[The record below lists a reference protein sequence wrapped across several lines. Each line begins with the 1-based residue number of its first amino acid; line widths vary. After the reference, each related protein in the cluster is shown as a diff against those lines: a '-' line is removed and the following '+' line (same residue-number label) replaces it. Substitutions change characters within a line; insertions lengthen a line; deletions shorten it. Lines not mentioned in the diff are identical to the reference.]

1 MRVKVLIVLVIVYI
15 LAAFAW
21 LTFSLLN
28 YSNTDFQLK
37 NDVLRAGLNACTLQV
52 MQQAKNNQLGS
63 TDTVEYYLKQLQIDI
78 VESKLDAFVNQRF
91 NGNYSVSFEQLST
104 DKKVVQLS
112 ISPSSLKKL
121 EEQRSQQRNIWLYQ
135 SILLLVLVAA
145 GIFGVYY
152 SVDSIYQLNKRQ
164 NNFLLSVTHEFKTPI
179 ASIRLM
185 LQTSKHP
192 KVKEEKKAELIEN
205 SIENT
210 FRLEELAENMLT
222 AMQIESDKY
231 QYQLFNVNLSE
242 MVEQVVE
249 NQSIKGD
256 IVASIEEDIYLLG
269 DGFILRMV
277 VNNLIE
283 NAFKYSDNQ
292 PIEVSLNR
300 NGEDK
305 VLTVKDRGVGIKK
318 EDYKNI
324 FKKFYRVQDEETRT
338 TKGTGLGL
346 FIVSQAVSKHHGK
359 VSVSA
364 NKPKGSVFE
373 IMFPQ

>member
-37 NDVLRAGLNACTLQV
+37 NDVLKAGLNACTLQV
-52 MQQAKNNQLGS
+52 MQQAKNSKLGS
-63 TDTVEYYLKQLQIDI
+63 TDSVEYFLKQLKIDI
-78 VESKLDAFVNQRF
+78 AEDKLRVFVNEQF
-91 NGNYSVSFEQLST
+91 KGNYAVSFEQLAP

-112 ISPSSLKKL
+112 ISPRSIAGLQ
-121 EEQRSQQRNIWLYQ
+121 EQRSQQRNIWLYQ
-135 SILLLVLVAA
+135 SVLLMVLVAV

-152 SVDSIYQLNKRQ
+152 SVDSVYQLNKRQ

-179 ASIRLM
+179 AAIRLM
-185 LQTSKHP
+185 LQTSKNP
-192 KVKEEKKAELIEN
+192 KVKEEKREELIAN

-231 QYQLFNVNLSE
+231 QYQLSSVDLSE
-242 MVEQVVE
+242 MVAQIVK

-256 IVASIEEDIYLLG
+256 IAANIEKDIHLLG

-277 VNNLIE
+277 INNLIE

-292 PIEVSLNR
+292 PIEVSLVMS
-300 NGEDK
+300 GENK
-305 VLTVKDRGVGIKK
+305 VLTVKDLGVGIKK

-324 FKKFYRVQDEETRT
+324 FKKFYRIQDEETRT

-346 FIVSQAVSKHHGK
+346 FIVSQAVKKHQGK
-359 VSVSA
+359 VSVSS
-364 NKPKGSVFE
+364 NKPKGSVFT
-373 IMFPQ
+373 ITFR

>member
-37 NDVLRAGLNACTLQV
+37 NDVLKAGLNACTLQV
-52 MQQAKNNQLGS
+52 MQQAKNSKLGS
-63 TDTVEYYLKQLQIDI
+63 TDSLEYFLKQLKIDI
-78 VESKLDAFVNQRF
+78 AEDKLRVFVNEQF
-91 NGNYSVSFEQLST
+91 KGNYAVSFEQLAP

-112 ISPSSLKKL
+112 ISPRSIAGLQ
-121 EEQRSQQRNIWLYQ
+121 EQRSQQRNIWLYQ
-135 SILLLVLVAA
+135 SVLLMVLVAV

-152 SVDSIYQLNKRQ
+152 SVDSVYQLNKRQ

-179 ASIRLM
+179 AAIRLM
-185 LQTSKHP
+185 LQTSKNP
-192 KVKEEKKAELIEN
+192 KVQEEKREELIAN

-231 QYQLFNVNLSE
+231 QYQLSSVDLSE
-242 MVEQVVE
+242 MVAQIVK

-256 IVASIEEDIYLLG
+256 IAANIEKDIHLLG

-277 VNNLIE
+277 INNLIE

-292 PIEVSLNR
+292 PIEVSLVMS
-300 NGEDK
+300 GENK
-305 VLTVKDRGVGIKK
+305 VLTVKDLGVGIKK

-324 FKKFYRVQDEETRT
+324 FKKFYRIQDEETRT

-346 FIVSQAVSKHHGK
+346 FIVSQAVKKHQGK
-359 VSVSA
+359 VSVSS
-364 NKPKGSVFE
+364 NKPKGSVFT
-373 IMFPQ
+373 ITFR

>member
-37 NDVLRAGLNACTLQV
+37 NDVLKAGLNACTLQV
-52 MQQAKNNQLGS
+52 MQQAKNSKLGS
-63 TDTVEYYLKQLQIDI
+63 TDSLEYFLKQLKIDI
-78 VESKLDAFVNQRF
+78 AEDKLRVFVNEQF
-91 NGNYSVSFEQLST
+91 KGNYAVSFEQLAP

-112 ISPSSLKKL
+112 ISPRSIAGLQ
-121 EEQRSQQRNIWLYQ
+121 EQRSQQRNIWLYQ
-135 SILLLVLVAA
+135 SVLLMVLVAV

-152 SVDSIYQLNKRQ
+152 SVDSVYQLNKRQ

-179 ASIRLM
+179 AAIRLM
-185 LQTSKHP
+185 LQTSKNP
-192 KVKEEKKAELIEN
+192 KVKEEKREELIAN

-231 QYQLFNVNLSE
+231 QYQLSSVDLSE
-242 MVEQVVE
+242 MVAQIVK

-256 IVASIEEDIYLLG
+256 IAANIEKDIHLLG

-277 VNNLIE
+277 INNLIE

-292 PIEVSLNR
+292 PIEVSLVMS
-300 NGEDK
+300 GENK
-305 VLTVKDRGVGIKK
+305 VLTVKDLGVGIKK

-324 FKKFYRVQDEETRT
+324 FKKFYRIQDEETRT

-346 FIVSQAVSKHHGK
+346 FIVSQAVKKHQGK
-359 VSVSA
+359 VSVSS
-364 NKPKGSVFE
+364 NKPKGSVFT
-373 IMFPQ
+373 ITFR

>member
-37 NDVLRAGLNACTLQV
+37 NDVLKAGLNACTLQV
-52 MQQAKNNQLGS
+52 MQQAKNSKLGS
-63 TDTVEYYLKQLQIDI
+63 TDSLEYFLKQLKIDI
-78 VESKLDAFVNQRF
+78 AEDKLRVFVNEQFRS
-91 NGNYSVSFEQLST
+91 NYAVSFEQLAP

-112 ISPSSLKKL
+112 ISPRSIAGLQ
-121 EEQRSQQRNIWLYQ
+121 EQRSQQRNIWLYQ
-135 SILLLVLVAA
+135 SVLLMVLVAV

-152 SVDSIYQLNKRQ
+152 SVDSVYQLNKRQ

-179 ASIRLM
+179 AAIRLM
-185 LQTSKHP
+185 LQTSKNP
-192 KVKEEKKAELIEN
+192 KVKEEKREELIAN

-231 QYQLFNVNLSE
+231 QYQLSSVDLSE
-242 MVEQVVE
+242 MVAQIVK

-256 IVASIEEDIYLLG
+256 IAANIEKDIHLLG

-277 VNNLIE
+277 INNLIE

-292 PIEVSLNR
+292 PIEVSLVMS
-300 NGEDK
+300 GENK
-305 VLTVKDRGVGIKK
+305 VLTVKDLGVGIKK

-324 FKKFYRVQDEETRT
+324 FKKFYRIQDEETRT

-346 FIVSQAVSKHHGK
+346 FIVSQAVKKHQGK
-359 VSVSA
+359 VSVSS
-364 NKPKGSVFE
+364 NKPKGSVFT
-373 IMFPQ
+373 ITFR

>member
-37 NDVLRAGLNACTLQV
+37 NDVLKAGLNACTLQV
-52 MQQAKNNQLGS
+52 MQQAKNSKLGS
-63 TDTVEYYLKQLQIDI
+63 TDSVEYFLKQLKIDI
-78 VESKLDAFVNQRF
+78 AEDKLRVFVNEQF
-91 NGNYSVSFEQLST
+91 KGNYAVSFEQLAP

-112 ISPSSLKKL
+112 ISPRSIAGLQ
-121 EEQRSQQRNIWLYQ
+121 EQRSQQRNIWLYQ
-135 SILLLVLVAA
+135 SVLLMVLVAV

-152 SVDSIYQLNKRQ
+152 SVDSVYQLNKRQ

-179 ASIRLM
+179 AAIRLM
-185 LQTSKHP
+185 LQTSKNP
-192 KVKEEKKAELIEN
+192 KVKEEKREELIAN

-231 QYQLFNVNLSE
+231 QYQLSSVDLSE
-242 MVEQVVE
+242 MVAQIVK

-256 IVASIEEDIYLLG
+256 IAADIEKDIHLLG

-277 VNNLIE
+277 INNLIE

-292 PIEVSLNR
+292 PIEVSLVMS
-300 NGEDK
+300 GENK
-305 VLTVKDRGVGIKK
+305 VLTVKDLGVGIKK

-324 FKKFYRVQDEETRT
+324 FKKFYRIQDEETRT

-346 FIVSQAVSKHHGK
+346 FIVSQAVKKHQGK
-359 VSVSA
+359 VSVSS
-364 NKPKGSVFE
+364 NKPKGSVFT
-373 IMFPQ
+373 ITFR

>member
-1 MRVKVLIVLVIVYI
+1 MRVKVIIVLVIVYI
-15 LAAFAW
+15 LAAFSW

-37 NDVLRAGLNACTLQV
+37 NDVLKAGLNACTLQV
-52 MQQAKNNQLGS
+52 MQQAKNSKLGS
-63 TDTVEYYLKQLQIDI
+63 TDSLEYFLKQLKIDI
-78 VESKLDAFVNQRF
+78 AEDKLRVFVNEQF
-91 NGNYSVSFEQLST
+91 KGNYAVSFEQLAP

-112 ISPSSLKKL
+112 ISPRSIAGLQ
-121 EEQRSQQRNIWLYQ
+121 EQRSQQRNIWLYQ
-135 SILLLVLVAA
+135 SVLLMVLVAV

-152 SVDSIYQLNKRQ
+152 SVDSVYQLNKRQ

-179 ASIRLM
+179 AAIRLM
-185 LQTSKHP
+185 LQTSKNP
-192 KVKEEKKAELIEN
+192 KVQEEKREELIAN

-231 QYQLFNVNLSE
+231 QYQLSSVDLSE
-242 MVEQVVE
+242 MVAQIVK

-256 IVASIEEDIYLLG
+256 IAANIEKDIHLLG

-277 VNNLIE
+277 INNLIE

-292 PIEVSLNR
+292 PIEVSLVMS
-300 NGEDK
+300 GENK
-305 VLTVKDRGVGIKK
+305 VLTVKDLGVGIKK

-324 FKKFYRVQDEETRT
+324 FKKFYRIQDEETRT

-346 FIVSQAVSKHHGK
+346 FIVSQAVKKHQGK
-359 VSVSA
+359 VSVSS
-364 NKPKGSVFE
+364 NKPKGSVFT
-373 IMFPQ
+373 ITFR

>member
-37 NDVLRAGLNACTLQV
+37 NDVLKAGLNACTLQV
-52 MQQAKNNQLGS
+52 MQQAKNSKLGS
-63 TDTVEYYLKQLQIDI
+63 TDSLEYFLKQLKIDI
-78 VESKLDAFVNQRF
+78 AEDKLRVFVNEQFRS
-91 NGNYSVSFEQLST
+91 NYAVSFEQLAP

-112 ISPSSLKKL
+112 ISPRSITGLQ
-121 EEQRSQQRNIWLYQ
+121 EQRSQQRNIWLYQ
-135 SILLLVLVAA
+135 SVLLMVLVAV

-152 SVDSIYQLNKRQ
+152 SVDSVYQLNKRQ

-179 ASIRLM
+179 AAIRLM
-185 LQTSKHP
+185 LQTSKNP
-192 KVKEEKKAELIEN
+192 KVKEEKREELIAN

-231 QYQLFNVNLSE
+231 QYQLSSVDLSE
-242 MVEQVVE
+242 MVAQIVK

-256 IVASIEEDIYLLG
+256 IAANIEKDIHLLG

-277 VNNLIE
+277 INNLIE

-292 PIEVSLNR
+292 PIEVSLVMS
-300 NGEDK
+300 GENK
-305 VLTVKDRGVGIKK
+305 VLTVKDLGVGIKK

-324 FKKFYRVQDEETRT
+324 FKKFYRIQDEETRT

-346 FIVSQAVSKHHGK
+346 FIVSQAVKKHQGK
-359 VSVSA
+359 VSVSS
-364 NKPKGSVFE
+364 NKPKGSVFT
-373 IMFPQ
+373 ITFR